1 MLSASTHITSG
12 LPSYCYLSANKARPA
27 LGYQPASA
35 LSRPQSLKCNSV
47 CREGLNAAFLRR
59 SFAILLGT
67 LVTALK
73 SIARSLSI
81 SFDQAVEIV
90 TDAPQYDWELF
101 CDLAYDDGHWPR
113 IVRNFPTD
121 ATMLSPTSEGEE
133 LPHHALLDARI
144 IAGMFAPVCGGSG
157 LS

>member
-1 MLSASTHITSG
+1 M
-12 LPSYCYLSANKARPA
+12 
-27 LGYQPASA
+27 
-35 LSRPQSLKCNSV
+35 
-47 CREGLNAAFLRR
+47 
-59 SFAILLGT
+59 ILLGT

-121 ATMLSPTSEGEE
+121 ATMLSQTSEGEE
-133 LPHHALLDARI
+133 LPPPCVARRQDYRRHVCACVRRQRI
-144 IAGMFAPVCGGSG
+144 I
-157 LS
+157 LIR